1 MNVAVITSTEG
12 ARRLTHAECHAI
24 GNAIAAS
31 RPRPTFDHPARKPIL
46 RPTMT
51 PRRHP
56 DLTAFLLGFL
66 AVLVMLFLMAVAGTH
81 VRERTAATIA
91 QGEAWQIAHGIPTIP
106 TR

>member
-1 MNVAVITSTEG
+1 MNAAVTTPTDG

-31 RPRPTFDHPARKPIL
+31 RRRPTFDHPARKPIP

-56 DLTAFLLGFL
+56 DLTAFLFGFL
-66 AVLVMLFLMAVAGTH
+66 ALLVALFLITVFSEH
-81 VRERTAATIA
+81 VQARAAETVA
-91 QGEAWQIAHGIPTIP
+91 QGIAK
-106 TR
+106 RAM